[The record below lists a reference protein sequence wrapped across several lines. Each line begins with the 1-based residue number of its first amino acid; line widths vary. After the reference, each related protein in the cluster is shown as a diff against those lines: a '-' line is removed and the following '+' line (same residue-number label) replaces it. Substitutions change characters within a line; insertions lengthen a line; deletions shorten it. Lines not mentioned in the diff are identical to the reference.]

1 MAGNI
6 LLSTKNPFY
15 CFLSRKA
22 TQHACILNAPMNVL
36 PQGEVEE
43 FTLKCSLSGELDSN
57 TPFIEVYK
65 QFQENLIS
73 NEHPGGGKLTF
84 PCSPLPHP

>member
-1 MAGNI
+1 MADNF

-15 CFLSRKA
+15 FFLSQKA

-43 FTLKCSLSGELDSN
+43 LTLKRAPWVG
-57 TPFIEVYK
+57 
-65 QFQENLIS
+65 NLTVM
-73 NEHPGGGKLTF
+73 HL
-84 PCSPLPHP
+84 L